1 MHILIATDGSDM
13 SISAA
18 CNGLALLGPVEK
30 VTLLSVMTDGDPGD
44 DAGGIE
50 GPVLSPA
57 EQRTTWDAE
66 VAEAHR
72 EIADTAAS
80 LHNLPIDAVIEE
92 GDAADVICRV
102 ADRLSV
108 DAVIIGSHGHTGL
121 ARLFLGSVSEHV
133 VRHAP
138 CTVLVVRNRDDTQ

>member
-1 MHILIATDGSDM
+1 MHVLVATDGSSV

-18 CNGLALLGPVEK
+18 VDGLALLGAVDK
-30 VTLLSVMTDGDPGD
+30 VTLLSVMTEGDPGD

-50 GPVLSPA
+50 GPVLSPTK
-57 EQRTTWDAE
+57 QRTVWDAE

-72 EIADTAAS
+72 ELADTAAS
-80 LHNLPIDAVIEE
+80 LHDSPVDAVIEV
-92 GDAADVICRV
+92 GDAPDVICRV
-102 ADRLSV
+102 ADRLGV
-108 DAVIIGSHGHTGL
+108 DVVIVGSHGNTGL

-138 CTVLVVRNRDDTQ
+138 CTVLVVRHRDDAT

>member
-1 MHILIATDGSDM
+1 MHILIATDGSDV

-18 CNGLALLGPVEK
+18 RDGLALLDRVEK
-30 VTLLSVMTDGDPGD
+30 VTLLCVMTEGDPGD

-57 EQRTTWDAE
+57 EQRAEWETE

-72 EIADTAAS
+72 ELADTAAS
-80 LHNLPIDAVIEE
+80 LHHSSVNAVVEV
-92 GDAADVICRV
+92 GDAADAICR
-102 ADRLSV
+102 AAERLGV
-108 DAVIIGSHGHTGL
+108 DVVIVGSHGHTGL

-138 CTVLVVRNRDDTQ
+138 CTVLVVRNRPDPA

>member
-1 MHILIATDGSDM
+1 MHILIATDGSDV

-18 CNGLALLGPVEK
+18 REGLALLGPVQK
-30 VTLLSVMTDGDPGD
+30 VTLVSVMTEGDPGD

-57 EQRTTWDAE
+57 EQQAAWEAE
-66 VAEAHR
+66 VAEAHT
-72 EIADTAAS
+72 ELANTAAS
-80 LHNLPIDAVIEE
+80 LHNSPVDAVVEV

-102 ADRLSV
+102 ADRLGV
-108 DAVIIGSHGHTGL
+108 DVVIVGSHGHTGL
-121 ARLFLGSVSEHV
+121 ARFFLGSVSEHV

-138 CTVLVVRNRDDTQ
+138 CTVLVIRNRHEAK